1 MIAYLYIVCFVFTEV
16 TVKPAKIGSEI
27 YREQISKCIISE
39 ICNYT
44 AWNAPPYKLNTIV
57 KDITR
62 KCRKASV
69 SYANLKITQTII
81 LKHRWSFKILAKS
94 LREFRLASIVNLLAH
109 IHGRWLLIQTAVV

>member
-1 MIAYLYIVCFVFTEV
+1 M
-16 TVKPAKIGSEI
+16 
-27 YREQISKCIISE
+27 ISK

-44 AWNAPPYKLNTIV
+44 AWNAPPYIFNTIV

-69 SYANLKITQTII
+69 SYENLKITQTII
-81 LKHRWSFKILAKS
+81 FKHRCSFKILAKS
-94 LREFRLASIVNLLAH
+94 LKDFRLASIVNLFAH